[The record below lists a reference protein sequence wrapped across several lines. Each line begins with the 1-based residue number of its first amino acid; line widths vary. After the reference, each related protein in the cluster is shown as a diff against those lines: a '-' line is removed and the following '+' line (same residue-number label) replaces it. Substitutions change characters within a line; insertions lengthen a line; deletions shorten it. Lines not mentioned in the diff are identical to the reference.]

1 MSKIE
6 TFQYRLYIEFLNKE
20 YQISFSNYHDLH
32 HWSVSDQDTF
42 WASIA
47 RFFSVDFDKPFSK
60 VMNRSDKPWK
70 TTWFDGAELSYT
82 KHVFSQFSNNDQQ
95 SFIKAKRVL

>member
-6 TFQYRLYIEFLNKE
+6 TSQYRLYIEFLNKE
-20 YQISFSNYHDLH
+20 YQISFKLSRSSSL
-32 HWSVSDQDTF
+32 SVNDQDTF
-42 WASIA
+42 WASIT

-70 TTWFDGAELSYT
+70 TTWFDGAELSY
-82 KHVFSQFSNNDQQ
+82 KHVFYQFSNSDQQ
-95 SFIKAKRVL
+95 SFIKVKRAL